1 MINFVNYIEFI
12 LKNRK
17 KSEKKVKKKGKLF
30 MTIADASIHCN
41 HRKNPNF
48 R

>member
-17 KSEKKVKKKGKLF
+17 KVKKSEKKVKIIL
-30 MTIADASIHCN
+30 
-41 HRKNPNF
+41 
-48 R
+48 